1 MEDKIVNG
9 IIEFIFGGKLL
20 AIAIIASLIY
30 TLYNSL

>member
-9 IIEFIFGGKLL
+9 IIKFIFGGGLL